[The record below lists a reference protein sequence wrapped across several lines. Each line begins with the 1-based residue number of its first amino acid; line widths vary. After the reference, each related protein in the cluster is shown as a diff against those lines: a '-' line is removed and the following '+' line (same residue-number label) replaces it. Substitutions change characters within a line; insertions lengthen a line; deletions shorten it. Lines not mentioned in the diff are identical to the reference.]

1 MDSIMEDVRFIDE
14 SLNMNSHNCSTDY
27 ANPFAT
33 GSGSSNTGSQRSQ
46 AAAQNARNLEAK
58 SKAIEA
64 VIIKSFFRSI
74 VPVRRVAKSSR
85 RRRSSQPQL
94 AQDSHLLDL
103 SAQEEEQLAMKMV
116 QILINNYPE
125 IMRIPDELIANVN
138 HRLSSS
144 KSSGNLQQ
152 LQSSAA
158 HSGRVHSMSPVTY
171 NSIRLITRYLLR

>member
-1 MDSIMEDVRFIDE
+1 MEDVRFIDD
-14 SLNMNSHNCSTDY
+14 SLTMNSHNCSNDY

-33 GSGSSNTGSQRSQ
+33 STGSSSSRSQRAQ
-46 AAAQNARNLEAK
+46 TAVQNAQDLDAK

-64 VIIKSFFRSI
+64 IIIKSFFRSI
-74 VPVRRVAKSSR
+74 VPVRRLSKSS
-85 RRRSSQPQL
+85 RRRSSQPAL
-94 AQDSHLLDL
+94 GQDMCQLDL
-103 SAQEEEQLAMKMV
+103 SAQEEEMLSMKMV

-158 HSGRVHSMSPVTY
+158 FTGRFSKFHIDLKGRPHRKELTIWIY
-171 NSIRLITRYLLR
+171 A